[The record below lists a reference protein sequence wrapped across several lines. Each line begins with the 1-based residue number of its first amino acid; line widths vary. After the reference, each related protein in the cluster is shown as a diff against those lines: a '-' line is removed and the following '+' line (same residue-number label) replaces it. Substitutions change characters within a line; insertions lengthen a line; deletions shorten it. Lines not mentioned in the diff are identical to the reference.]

1 MKSFEIGELHPNSPH
16 LFADL
21 AELLLLVGYNGRTR
35 LHAND
40 LETLLTE
47 HIINADEIDEEE
59 ELDSAEV
66 SSAERNS
73 RHDRQIEDVLTHL
86 AYRDSAF
93 GDWYPF
99 DVAGGTLEVRSALT
113 DSHRLYRLLLACSRL
128 RSFGRSGLPQ
138 RWSKAFTLVA
148 RAALIGLAPSTA
160 TSRIFDANSDDRHN
174 YYGTDLRH
182 ALRKMGNDLGVIH
195 INEAE
200 CDKSESSGDGGFDLI
215 ANLHFD
221 DGAATAYAILGQCGA
236 QETDWPKKTLEAHAL
251 NCRSYFQ
258 IQFDYPSVMFTP
270 VCYRTATGE
279 WVNNKSANGILLAD
293 RQRILHLIDA
303 QQGTAQIVANRWF
316 TDFEAEFIQFGDAD
330 LQAA

>member
-40 LETLLTE
+40 LETLLLE
-47 HIINADEIDEEE
+47 HTINSDEIDEEE
-59 ELDSAEV
+59 ELDLAEA
-66 SSAERNS
+66 SSADRNS
-73 RHDRQIEDVLTHL
+73 RHDRQIEDVLTQL
-86 AYRDSAF
+86 SYRDKAF
-93 GDWYPF
+93 GAWYPF
-99 DVAGGTLEVRSALT
+99 DVAGGMLECHTALT
-113 DSHRLYRLLLACSRL
+113 DLQRLYRLLLACSRL

-138 RWSKAFTLVA
+138 RWAKAFTQVA
-148 RAALIGLAPSTA
+148 RSALVGLAPSSSI
-160 TSRIFDANSDDRHN
+160 SRVFDANSDDRHN

-182 ALRKMGNDLGVIH
+182 ALRKMGNDLGVLH
-195 INEAE
+195 INEVE
-200 CDKSESSGDGGFDLI
+200 CDKSDPSGDGGFDLI

-270 VCYRTATGE
+270 LCYRTATGE

-293 RQRILHLIDA
+293 RQRILHLINA
-303 QQGTAQIVANRWF
+303 QQSATQIVAHHWF
-316 TDFEAEFIQFGDAD
+316 TDFEAEFLQFGNTD
-330 LQAA
+330 LLVA